1 MFGFFTSQEVHQN
14 LFGGADVT
22 TLYVRLTEHGAEDAG
37 DVAKDLEAALLTSGV
52 QAESIADLIDEQ
64 QGFINGFFMLLQGF
78 MGLGLFVGI
87 AALGVISF
95 RSVVERRQQI
105 GMLRAIGYQRNMV
118 ATSFLLESIVVAGL
132 GVISGTFLALVL
144 SYNLVNSDDF
154 TEGQEMTGFVIPWGT
169 VIFFIIASLIAA
181 AIMTWIPARKAASVP
196 IAEALRYE

>member
-1 MFGFFTSQEVHQN
+1 
-14 LFGGADVT
+14 
-22 TLYVRLTEHGAEDAG
+22 
-37 DVAKDLEAALLTSGV
+37 
-52 QAESIADLIDEQ
+52 
-64 QGFINGFFMLLQGF
+64 
-78 MGLGLFVGI
+78 
-87 AALGVISF
+87 
-95 RSVVERRQQI
+95 
-105 GMLRAIGYQRNMV
+105 MLRAIGYQRNMV

-169 VIFFIIASLIAA
+169 VIFFIIASLISA